1 MTDMKKLYL
10 SAAAVAALMAS
21 CSSGEEYAAESQAQE
36 KVSFGTYVDMQKKA
50 LEKSSF
56 ATGDQLCVN
65 AFLSMGSMI
74 GQQFTN
80 NFMQD
85 ETLTKT
91 TSGWTYTNTRFWPMN
106 EEDRISFVA
115 SYPAIAPAIADGIC
129 SFDFAVNANPASQQ
143 DFLWSTITDAY
154 RSDRNGTHQNGV
166 LESPAT
172 SPLSDVVLHFRH
184 ALSKV
189 RFNAKAATYYN
200 GATITVTGIS
210 VSNLY
215 GAGTYS
221 LTEELGKGTW
231 TLSGSQDHGY
241 TVLSGGT
248 DEAIDTYYKSFGTSL
263 LMMPQTLSTAE
274 GKASTV
280 TIQYTVNYENPSR
293 VIHEERTFNLG
304 SEAVPAWE
312 QDKVYNYNFNIA
324 LDMITFD
331 ATIESWSGTET
342 APELSIN

>member
-10 SAAAVAALMAS
+10 SAAVVAALMAS
-21 CSSGEEYAAESQAQE
+21 CSSGEEYAAENQAQE

-65 AFLSMGSMI
+65 AFLSKGSMI

-106 EEDRISFVA
+106 GENRISFVA
-115 SYPAIAPAIADGIC
+115 SYPAIAPAIANGIC

-143 DFLWSTITDAY
+143 DFLWSTITDAH

-189 RFNAKAATYYN
+189 TFNAKAATYYN

-215 GAGTYS
+215 AEGTYS

-248 DEAIDTYYKSFGTSL
+248 DEAIDTYYKSFGASL